1 MLYVDVKAYT
11 RTLIAVSSDHVV
23 EKCMLIFQ
31 SILAQ
36 SIISIRLL
44 KPKSFSFDNTD
55 PSKDIDRLLLVAHET
70 QQAENRKILVNVV
83 RCLLFL
89 TKQNIALRSNDDD
102 GIPELDSR
110 SQENFRNLILFRIE
124 AGDSVL
130 SKHLTN
136 CSKNATYLSPSELHY
151 ALSLFVHSGTH
162 EIQQH

>member
-1 MLYVDVKAYT
+1 MYAYFSEHACAKYH
-11 RTLIAVSSDHVV
+11 LDSIAQAEEFLVRY
-23 EKCMLIFQ
+23 
-31 SILAQ
+31 A
-36 SIISIRLL
+36 
-44 KPKSFSFDNTD
+44 D
-55 PSKDIDRLLLVAHET
+55 PSKEIDRLLLVADET

-89 TKQNIALRSNDDD
+89 TKQNIALRGNDGD
-102 GIPELDSR
+102 GIPELDNR
-110 SQENFRNLILFRIE
+110 SQGNFRTLILFRIE

-162 EIQQH
+162 ETQQH